1 MTWTT
6 LISPE
11 ELARAIDQC
20 VVVDCRHDL
29 LDIEAGLRS
38 YEEGHIPSAF
48 FLSMDNDLSGPKSGS
63 NGRHPLPDR
72 ETLRRRLEQLGL
84 RSGQQLV
91 AYDAQGGAMAVRLW
105 CLARWLGHEAVAV
118 LDGDLRAWRTA
129 GYPLATEPTPLPQQS
144 GHLDPERA
152 PLVEMVD
159 ASQVEAMIQSDR
171 MLLVD
176 ARAPD
181 RYAGLIEPMDPVAGH
196 IPSAVNRFYG
206 KNLRPDGRFKPAQV
220 LREEFGALLGKQ
232 ASAAVVHQCGSGVT
246 ACHNLL
252 AMQHAGLT
260 DARLYGGSWSE
271 WVSDPRRP
279 VAQGAVDAGKART

>member
-1 MTWTT
+1 MRSTSASWSTVGMTSWM
-6 LISPE
+6 S
-11 ELARAIDQC
+11 Q
-20 VVVDCRHDL
+20 
-29 LDIEAGLRS
+29 AGLRS

-48 FLSMDNDLSGPKSGS
+48 FLSMDTDLSGPKNGS

-118 LDGDLRAWRTA
+118 LDGDLRAWRAA
-129 GYPLATEPTPLPQQS
+129 GYPLATEATPLPQERGQ
-144 GHLDPERA
+144 LEPERA

-159 ASQVEAMIQSDR
+159 AGQVEAMIQSDR

-196 IPSAVNRFYG
+196 IPGAVNRFYG

-220 LREEFGALLGKQ
+220 LREEFAALLGEQ

-252 AMQHAGLT
+252 AMQHAGLAG
-260 DARLYGGSWSE
+260 ARLYVGSWSE

-279 VAQGAVDAGKART
+279 VAQGAADASQA

>member
-1 MTWTT
+1 MTCTT

-11 ELARAIDQC
+11 ELAGSIDQC

-29 LDIEAGLRS
+29 LDVEAGLRS

-48 FLSMDNDLSGPKSGS
+48 FLSMDTDLSGPKIGS

-72 ETLRRRLEQLGL
+72 ETLRCRLEQLGL

-118 LDGDLRAWRTA
+118 LDGDLRAWRAA
-129 GYPLATEPTPLPQQS
+129 GYPLATEATPLPQES
-144 GHLDPERA
+144 GQLDPQRA

-159 ASQVEAMIQSDR
+159 ASQVEAMIQSDQ

-196 IPSAVNRFYG
+196 IPGAVNRFYG

-220 LREEFGALLGKQ
+220 LREEFVALLGDQ

-252 AMQHAGLT
+252 AMQHAGFP
-260 DARLYGGSWSE
+260 DARLYVGSWSE

-279 VAQGAVDAGKART
+279 VAQGAVDARNA